1 MPATDALP
9 EIRCEVGMLVI
20 ADLHLDVAS
29 DEARETSFE
38 RWLGSLSDVP
48 RLVILGDLFD
58 SWIGP
63 AQAELASARRVIG
76 ALREFTRR
84 GTRVDVLRGNR
95 DFLLEAKFEELTGAT
110 VHAGGLIATSDTS
123 RVLFIHGDE
132 LCTLDHGYQRLRRVL
147 RSAPMGWAAPRV
159 PRRVALAI
167 ARRLRRASVE
177 AIAMKPAAEKA
188 QQESEVRRL
197 ASASDCDV
205 VVCGHAHVFRDNA
218 PHDGP
223 RWIVLDAFG
232 GGHDV
237 LHWTAG
243 EGLRARASGAR

>member
-9 EIRCEVGMLVI
+9 EIRCEAGMLVI

-29 DEARETSFE
+29 DDARETSFE
-38 RWLGSLSDVP
+38 RWLGSLGDVP
-48 RLVILGDLFD
+48 RLLILGDLFD

-76 ALREFTRR
+76 ALRDLTRR
-84 GTRVDVLRGNR
+84 GTRVDVLKGNR
-95 DFLLEAKFEELTGAT
+95 DFLLEARFEELTGAT
-110 VHAGGLIATSDTS
+110 VHVGGLIATSETS

-147 RSAPMGWAAPRV
+147 RSAPLTWIAPRV
-159 PRRVALAI
+159 PRQVALAI

-177 AIAMKPAAEKA
+177 AIAMKPAAEKE
-188 QQESEVRRL
+188 QQETEVLRL
-197 ASASDCDV
+197 AAETNCDA
-205 VVCGHAHVFRDNA
+205 VVCGHAHVFRDTRPQN
-218 PHDGP
+218 GP

-232 GGHDV
+232 GAHDV
-237 LHWTAG
+237 LRWTQG
-243 EGLRARASGAR
+243 GGLRAQASGAK